1 MTDPVKTG
9 ELIAARRKRFH
20 MTQAELGEKL
30 RVSAQAVSKWESGQA
45 LPDAAL
51 LVDLAAAL
59 YTSADYLLRGGAAE
73 PQFARSV
80 SVADT
85 VRAVECLAEA
95 RRLMGKDNTLWQGM
109 AEGVEAKMNTD
120 LDQLLSTVFFR
131 ECTVVELL
139 SQALGQGA
147 YVDPEEVKALLKH
160 DHWRNMALAICER
173 KGILP
178 GKTE

>member
-1 MTDPVKTG
+1 M
-9 ELIAARRKRFH
+9 
-20 MTQAELGEKL
+20 
-30 RVSAQAVSKWESGQA
+30 
-45 LPDAAL
+45 
-51 LVDLAAAL
+51 
-59 YTSADYLLRGGAAE
+59 
-73 PQFARSV
+73 

-120 LDQLLSTVFFR
+120 LDQLLSTDFFR

-160 DHWRNMALAICER
+160 DHWRNMTLAICER